1 MTVRQDLK
9 AAVARRTSMSVNQV
23 LAKMKEPASTKEE
36 DSAAF
41 VCQVSKRFFL
51 NYLFPTYNSKHFFD
65 CNKIII
71 AVPENEYQM

>member
-1 MTVRQDLK
+1 MTVRQDSK
-9 AAVARRTSMSVNQV
+9 ADVVRRTSMSVNQV
-23 LAKMKEPASTKEE
+23 LARTKEPASTKEE

-51 NYLFPTYNSKHFFD
+51 NYLLPTYNGKHFYG